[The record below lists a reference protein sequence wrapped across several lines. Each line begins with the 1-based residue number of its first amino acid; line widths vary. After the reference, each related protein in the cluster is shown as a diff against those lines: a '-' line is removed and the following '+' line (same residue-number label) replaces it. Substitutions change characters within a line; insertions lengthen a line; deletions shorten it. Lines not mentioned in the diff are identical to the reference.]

1 MPLTLK
7 ISADEI
13 AKRASDVE
21 EALASVRLEGLEPGA
36 EALAIHQRYVDGE
49 INLEQLGREIETL
62 HDRQF
67 GTVRLPL
74 NGRPS

>member
-1 MPLTLK
+1 MPVTLK
-7 ISADEI
+7 ISAEEL

-36 EALAIHQRYVDGE
+36 DALAIHQRYVNGE
-49 INLEQLGREIETL
+49 IDLEQLEREIETL

-67 GTVRLPL
+67 GPVRLPR
-74 NGRPS
+74 NGRP